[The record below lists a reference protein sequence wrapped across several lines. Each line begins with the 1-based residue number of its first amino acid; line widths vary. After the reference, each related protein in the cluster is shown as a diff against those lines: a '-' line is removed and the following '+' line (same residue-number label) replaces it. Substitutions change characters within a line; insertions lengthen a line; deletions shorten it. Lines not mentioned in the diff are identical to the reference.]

1 MLIHIL
7 MIDIVRPPPLI
18 VTNGFDMTARQPQ
31 CITNIHDVPIDSI
44 AATGFMVAKYTIYEE
59 RGAEFR
65 LL

>member
-1 MLIHIL
+1 
-7 MIDIVRPPPLI
+7 
-18 VTNGFDMTARQPQ
+18 MTARQPQ

-44 AATGFMVAKYTIYEE
+44 AATGFMVANTGFMVAKYTIYEE

>member
-1 MLIHIL
+1 
-7 MIDIVRPPPLI
+7 
-18 VTNGFDMTARQPQ
+18 MTARQPQ

-44 AATGFMVAKYTIYEE
+44 AATGFMVANTGFMVANTGFMVAKYTIYEE